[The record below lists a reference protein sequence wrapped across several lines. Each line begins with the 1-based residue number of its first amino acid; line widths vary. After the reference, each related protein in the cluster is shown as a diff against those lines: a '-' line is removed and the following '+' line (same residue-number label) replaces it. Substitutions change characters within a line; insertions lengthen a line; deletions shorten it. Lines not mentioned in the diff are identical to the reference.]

1 VGAFHRL
8 SCIDRFQA
16 GMLRD
21 RPRERQSNATI
32 IRFAIRKTKKNAQGD
47 FAMQL
52 KNVSVLIT
60 GGGSGLG
67 AATAR
72 AMAAKGANVAVL
84 DQSKESAEKV
94 AAEVKGIAVVADVTD
109 EEQVKA
115 AIAKAEQAHGI
126 ARVLVNCAGIGGSQ
140 RIVGKDGVYPL
151 AKFARII
158 NVNLIGTFNVL
169 RLFAERLLTEQPVGE
184 ERGVII
190 NTASVAAYEGQI
202 GQIAYSASKGGV
214 VGLTLPAARD
224 LAQHKV
230 RVNTIAPG
238 LFFTPLLMGLS
249 EEARASLGAQV
260 PHPARLG
267 DPAEY
272 GNLAVHI
279 VENAMLN
286 GETIRLDG
294 AIRMAPR

>member
-1 VGAFHRL
+1 
-8 SCIDRFQA
+8 
-16 GMLRD
+16 
-21 RPRERQSNATI
+21 
-32 IRFAIRKTKKNAQGD
+32 
-47 FAMQL
+47 MQL
-52 KNVSVLIT
+52 KDVAVVIT

-72 AMAAKGANVAVL
+72 AMAAKGAKIGVL
-84 DQSKESAEKV
+84 DQSQENAEKV
-94 AAEVKGIAVVADVTD
+94 AAEVKGVALHA

-115 AIAKAEQAHGI
+115 ALAKAEAAHGV
-126 ARVLVNCAGIGGSQ
+126 ARVLMNCAGIGGSQ

-151 AKFARII
+151 AKFVRVI
-158 NVNLIGTFNVL
+158 NVNLIGTFNCL
-169 RLFAERLLTEQPVGE
+169 RLFAERLVTAEPIGE
-184 ERGVII
+184 ERGVIV

-224 LAQHKV
+224 LASQKI

-238 LFFTPLLMGLS
+238 LFLTPLLMGLN
-249 EEARASLGAQV
+249 EEARKSLGAQV

-267 DPAEY
+267 DASEY

-279 VENAMLN
+279 VENPMLN

>member
-1 VGAFHRL
+1 
-8 SCIDRFQA
+8 
-16 GMLRD
+16 
-21 RPRERQSNATI
+21 
-32 IRFAIRKTKKNAQGD
+32 
-47 FAMQL
+47 MQL
-52 KNVSVLIT
+52 KDVAVVIT

-72 AMAAKGANVAVL
+72 AMAAKGAKIGVL
-84 DQSKESAEKV
+84 DQSKENAEKV
-94 AAEVKGIAVVADVTD
+94 AAEVKGVALH
-109 EEQVKA
+109 QVKA
-115 AIAKAEQAHGI
+115 ALAKAEGVHGI
-126 ARVLVNCAGIGGSQ
+126 ARVLMNCAGIGGSQ

-151 AKFARII
+151 AKFVRII

-169 RLFAERLLTEQPVGE
+169 RLFAERLATEAPIGE
-184 ERGVII
+184 ERGVAI

-214 VGLTLPAARD
+214 VGMTLPAARD
-224 LAQHKV
+224 FASLKI

-238 LFFTPLLMGLS
+238 LFLTPLLMGLN
-249 EEARASLGAQV
+249 EEARKSLGAQV

-267 DPAEY
+267 DASEY
-272 GNLAVHI
+272 GSLAVHI
-279 VENAMLN
+279 VENPMIN

>member
-1 VGAFHRL
+1 
-8 SCIDRFQA
+8 
-16 GMLRD
+16 
-21 RPRERQSNATI
+21 
-32 IRFAIRKTKKNAQGD
+32 
-47 FAMQL
+47 MQL
-52 KNVSVLIT
+52 KDVAVFIT

-72 AMAAKGANVAVL
+72 AMAAKGAKVSVFDRSQEN
-84 DQSKESAEKV
+84 AEKV
-94 AAEVKGIAVVADVTD
+94 AAEIKGLAVVGDVTSESD
-109 EEQVKA
+109 VQA
-115 AIAKAEQAHGI
+115 GLAKAEAAHGI

-140 RIVGKDGVYPL
+140 RIVGKQGVYPL
-151 AKFARII
+151 DKFTNVIM
-158 NVNLIGTFNVL
+158 VNLVGTFNCL
-169 RLFAERLLTEQPVGE
+169 RLFAEQLVKLDAIGE

-202 GQIAYSASKGGV
+202 GQIAYAASKGGI

-224 LAQHKV
+224 LASQKI

-238 LFFTPLLMGLS
+238 LFLTPLLMGLS

-267 DPAEY
+267 DASEY
-272 GNLAVHI
+272 GNLAVHM
-279 VENAMLN
+279 VENPMLN

>member
-1 VGAFHRL
+1 
-8 SCIDRFQA
+8 
-16 GMLRD
+16 
-21 RPRERQSNATI
+21 
-32 IRFAIRKTKKNAQGD
+32 
-47 FAMQL
+47 MQL
-52 KNVSVLIT
+52 KDVAVFIT

-72 AMAAKGANVAVL
+72 AMAAKGAKVSVFDRSQEN
-84 DQSKESAEKV
+84 AEKV
-94 AAEVKGIAVVADVTD
+94 AAEIKGVAVVGDVTSESD
-109 EEQVKA
+109 VQA
-115 AIAKAEQAHGI
+115 GLAKAEAAHGI

-140 RIVGKDGVYPL
+140 RIVGKQGVYPL
-151 AKFARII
+151 DKFTNVIM
-158 NVNLIGTFNVL
+158 VNLVGTFNCL
-169 RLFAERLLTEQPVGE
+169 RLFAEQLVKLDAVGE

-202 GQIAYSASKGGV
+202 GQIAYAASKGGI

-224 LAQHKV
+224 LASQKI

-238 LFFTPLLMGLS
+238 LFLTPLLMGLS

-267 DPAEY
+267 DASEY
-272 GNLAVHI
+272 GNLAVHM
-279 VENAMLN
+279 VENPMLN

>member
-1 VGAFHRL
+1 
-8 SCIDRFQA
+8 
-16 GMLRD
+16 
-21 RPRERQSNATI
+21 
-32 IRFAIRKTKKNAQGD
+32 
-47 FAMQL
+47 MQL
-52 KNVSVLIT
+52 KDVAVLIT

-72 AMAAKGANVAVL
+72 AMAAKGAKIAVL
-84 DQSKESAEKV
+84 DQSKENAEKV
-94 AAEVKGIAVVADVTD
+94 AAEVKGVAVHADVTD

-115 AIAKAEQAHGI
+115 GIAKAEAAHGV
-126 ARVLVNCAGIGGSQ
+126 ARVLMNCAGIGGSQ

-169 RLFAERLLTEQPVGE
+169 RLFAERLVTAEPIGE

-224 LAQHKV
+224 LASQKI

-238 LFFTPLLMGLS
+238 LFLTPLLMGLN
-249 EEARASLGAQV
+249 EEARKSLGAQV

-267 DPAEY
+267 DATEY